1 MTFQNYCQPLCL
13 FGATKKKNLK
23 ETKSLALRAY
33 NKYTVWRGT
42 KDIDIYGERL
52 GNSTIFSPLHVIV
65 SFQLFSLF
73 FFWRSCKIVQWFNLT
88 KVVLCCWEVKV
99 LDTRLEALYSLS
111 NVFYL
116 APQVGHYLSLET
128 FPTFLPLSFWS
139 FLKCLFPSP
148 ILKLWRHLS
157 IGPSSKSLFLIFAS
171 LCSLLG
177 HHTALWYLYLSLVS
191 FLSFSYSTPICIFII

>member
-1 MTFQNYCQPLCL
+1 MLP
-13 FGATKKKNLK
+13 KKKNLK

-128 FPTFLPLSFWS
+128 IPNVPSPELLIISEMPLSLSYPQTLKAPINWS
-139 FLKCLFPSP
+139 LFQEPLSDFCKPVFSAGSSHCAVIFVPLFSLFP
-148 ILKLWRHLS
+148 
-157 IGPSSKSLFLIFAS
+157 
-171 LCSLLG
+171 
-177 HHTALWYLYLSLVS
+177 
-191 FLSFSYSTPICIFII
+191 